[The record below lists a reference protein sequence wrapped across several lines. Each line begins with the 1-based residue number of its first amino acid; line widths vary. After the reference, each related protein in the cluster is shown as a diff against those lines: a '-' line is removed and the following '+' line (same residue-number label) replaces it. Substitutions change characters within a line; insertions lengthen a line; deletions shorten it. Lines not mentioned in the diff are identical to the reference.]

1 MVVFFSFRFLFR
13 AHFSKSDDEDE
24 MENGEVV
31 VSMTPPSS
39 PPSASVRSS
48 HSSTAIMASTSTLRN
63 KKNSISGSQDSP
75 MDLSLRSFPKM
86 SKSTS
91 KDSHSSDH
99 SQSEYFVCIFIPN
112 ARTESSS

>member
-1 MVVFFSFRFLFR
+1 
-13 AHFSKSDDEDE
+13 

-39 PPSASVRSS
+39 PPTASVRNS
-48 HSSTAIMASTSTLRN
+48 HSSTSVMASTSTLRN
-63 KKNSISGSQDSP
+63 KKSSISGSQDSP

-86 SKSTS
+86 PKSLS

-99 SQSEYFVCIFIPN
+99 SQSKYFVAIFHQIALN
-112 ARTESSS
+112 LVKFNFTDGIVIISIRQ

>member
-1 MVVFFSFRFLFR
+1 MVSFLFFPVFTCS
-13 AHFSKSDDEDE
+13 HYSKSDDEEE
-24 MENGEVV
+24 MENDEVV

-48 HSSTAIMASTSTLRN
+48 HSSTSIMASTSTLCN

-75 MDLSLRSFPKM
+75 MDLSLRSFPKI
-86 SKSTS
+86 SKSSS

-99 SQSEYFVCIFIPN
+99 SQSKYFIFIKKEKN
-112 ARTESSS
+112 QISWN